1 MTEPT
6 RVVVCAAI
14 RYTFKFESNIPPT
27 LVCGPR
33 HFDQTM
39 HRTLER
45 FPPETLAAAENA
57 VQGFVDQFGT
67 FMTREEALEVARAA
81 GQLNT
86 RRPKSHPLTKL
97 FSEDLY

>member
-1 MTEPT
+1 MTEPI

-14 RYTFKFESNIPPT
+14 RYTFKLECIFPPT

-39 HRTLER
+39 HRSLER

-67 FMTREEALEVARAA
+67 FMTREEALEIATAA
-81 GQLNT
+81 GQLNV
-86 RRPKSHPLTKL
+86 RRPKSHPLTRL